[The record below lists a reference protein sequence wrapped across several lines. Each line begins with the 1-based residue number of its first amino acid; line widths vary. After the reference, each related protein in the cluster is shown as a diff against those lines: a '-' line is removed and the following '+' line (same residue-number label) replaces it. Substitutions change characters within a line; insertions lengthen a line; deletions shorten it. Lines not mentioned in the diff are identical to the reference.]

1 MAKKIKEKRS
11 SKAFDKKRTNKK
23 NKKVLAVSRRPI
35 VCPPDRAG
43 MKWWVRLTGYICRV
57 AVIFVAVFGLTFFM
71 CDALRLEQQELSV
84 PAGFL
89 ALVCAAAVALFSLMK
104 MSRYGAIGGAVVLT
118 GGLATL
124 LILSG
129 DVVQFGIKLALTV
142 KNVVLTRLYN
152 LGYYGLGKYISE
164 LSYSS
169 GFSAQTYLRIA
180 FAFVG
185 IVLALA
191 FVLSCLK
198 RVNVW
203 PPIIISVAVIGVIC
217 TYNIARSNWGVAM
230 IIASY
235 TGLIVM
241 AVYDKIFVSNKSTTA
256 FDNETVLFADEDR
269 PQMPEGG
276 LTPEQA
282 RQVRRQKR
290 KEFKQI
296 KKQHKKE
303 KTQITVEEE
312 LSNYFG
318 SSVKAKKVKKQKK
331 TKKTDEQKQ
340 QDAQIRKVIKYDR
353 TVKDS
358 RTAHGG
364 FAAFG
369 AFVLA
374 MAMLLPSALTV
385 KSSFT
390 TIPLI
395 DEKMEEVREYVTALL
410 MGDDPILDDLGYK
423 NDKSN
428 FLPHSTDATPRY
440 YTGEA
445 IMTLEMQSNLLVYL
459 RGWIGTD
466 YEDGAWLPADDETFE
481 RYRELYGNY
490 LDPSEI
496 LFDYFYSVM
505 YPDVVEDRNFLKN
518 VNSKANYGV
527 TAMQIHINRLET
539 EDSLVYLPAHYRAD
553 DDGRAAR
560 AEYHGLYEYG
570 TDVALDDVTYVNYF
584 DGLYTGRKFMDEIEF
599 SSIAYVT
606 TMKKTSWYKEVAD
619 LIAVFNAGYNDAEK
633 AIKKYAERKLSG
645 KSASLDDIVKEIF
658 TEVPEELVSATLSED
673 GTTKTIIVR
682 QENGTVE
689 YIYDMTTGD
698 MVRRIMHP
706 DLVQAIDPETGMLMV
721 DENGQPVME
730 EATMAFRDMSF
741 ELLFREVMTTAQKRE
756 LANAYYWQ
764 YVYEQFVYETYTDK
778 ADSKIIKELVN
789 SIIDD
794 NSHIIEKLYDEETGE
809 AYEIDH
815 GIDEEKFDI
824 AFERHSDDA
833 ETYELRHKLVMA
845 IIDYMKENMTYTLTP
860 SGAIDASLDG
870 VENFLTVTKEGYCVQ
885 YASSLVLMLRQVGI
899 PARYVEG
906 YVTGESYI
914 TQNTRKEGVA
924 AKYKTTVRDRNEH
937 SWVEVWY
944 DGIGW
949 VQYEATP
956 VYYDDMYV
964 SGSSSGDV
972 SVRPWYDPEDA
983 VTEEEELLEML
994 LSSIESASGLIMG
1007 IRENLKTLIGG
1018 KNIKLTLD
1026 NIELT
1031 VEQYR
1036 EQYNER
1042 YAFYEANRSVQG
1054 YDSRAFVQSVEQL
1067 QTQFDADV
1075 TEGLYNQ
1082 LNLVTAL
1089 EEANKLALVI
1099 AIIALVIAVIIIVL
1113 IMIARNAKFAEKRRM
1128 EKIDAIITNEISDEH
1143 VRETAKWLSDTLTA
1157 LLKAYGSAPAKGEF
1171 RDEYAKRLEKEYMD
1185 IFGYVYVDENTTLD
1199 TPPVVISD
1207 TDFGA
1212 MFDAVAAEEF
1222 GDGMSVEQM
1231 QQIAEFYKR
1240 LRKAAKTRI
1249 NIFRRVICHYIKHII

>member
-1 MAKKIKEKRS
+1 MAEKLMKKRS
-11 SKAFDKKRTNKK
+11 SKPVDKKRANKK
-23 NKKVLAVSRRPI
+23 NKKLLSVSKRPI
-35 VCPPDRAG
+35 VCPPDRAS

-57 AVIFVAVFGLTFFM
+57 AVIFMAVFGLTFFM

-89 ALVCAAAVALFSLMK
+89 ALVCGAAVVLFTLMK
-104 MSRYGAIGGAVVLT
+104 MLRYGAIGGAVVLA
-118 GGLATL
+118 GGMVILP
-124 LILSG
+124 ILSG
-129 DVVQFGIKLALTV
+129 DAVQFFVKLVLTT

-164 LSYSS
+164 LSYST

-185 IVLALA
+185 ILLALA

-241 AVYDKIFVSNKSTTA
+241 AVYDKIFVSGKGSTA

-282 RQVRRQKR
+282 RQMRRQKR
-290 KEFKQI
+290 KEFKEI
-296 KKQHKKE
+296 KKKHKKE
-303 KTQITVEEE
+303 KSQVTVEEE
-312 LSNYFG
+312 LADYFG
-318 SSVKAKKVKKQKK
+318 SSVKAKKVKTEKGVKK
-331 TKKTDEQKQ
+331 TAEQKQ
-340 QDAQIRKVIKYDR
+340 QDLQIRKVIKYDR
-353 TVKDS
+353 AVKQAHA
-358 RTAHGG
+358 AHGG

-374 MAMLLPSALTV
+374 MLMLLPSALTV

-440 YTGEA
+440 YTGEE

-466 YEDGAWLPADDETFE
+466 YEDGAWLPADDDVFD

-490 LDPSEI
+490 LDPAEI

-518 VNSKANYGV
+518 VNSKGNYGV
-527 TAMQIHINRLET
+527 TAMQIHIKRLET

-570 TDVALDDVTYVNYF
+570 TDVSLDDVTYVNYF

-606 TMKKTSWYKEVAD
+606 TMKKTNWYKEVAE
-619 LIAVFNAGYNDAEK
+619 LIADFNAGYNGAEK
-633 AIKKYAERKLSG
+633 AIKKYADRKLSG
-645 KSASLDDIVKEIF
+645 KSASLDDIVEAIF
-658 TEVPEELVSATLSED
+658 TEPPEELVSVALSED
-673 GTTKTIIVR
+673 GTTKTIVVR

-689 YIYDMTTGD
+689 YIYDMTTGKQA
-698 MVRRIMHP
+698 RRIMHP
-706 DLVQAIDPETGMLMV
+706 DLVEAIDPETGNVVL
-721 DENGQPVME
+721 DENGNPVME
-730 EATMAFRDMSF
+730 EAAMAFRDLSF

-764 YVYEQFVYETYTDK
+764 YVYEQFVYDTYTDK

-794 NSHIIEKLYDEETGE
+794 NSHIIEKGYDEETGE
-809 AYEIDH
+809 SYELDL
-815 GIDEEKFDI
+815 GIDKEKFDI
-824 AFERHSDDA
+824 AFERHSDNA
-833 ETYELRHKLVMA
+833 ESYELRHKLIMA

-860 SGAIDASLDG
+860 TAAKDVSLDG
-870 VENFLTVTKEGYCVQ
+870 VENFLSVTKEGYCVQ
-885 YASSLVLMLRQVGI
+885 YASALALMLRQVGI

-906 YVTGESYI
+906 FVTGERYI
-914 TQNTRKEGVA
+914 TQNTRKEDVV
-924 AKYKTTVRDRNEH
+924 AKYTTTVRDRNEH

-964 SGSSSGDV
+964 SGGDGDGIAI
-972 SVRPWYDPEDA
+972 RPWYDPEDA
-983 VTEEEELLEML
+983 VTEEEELLDML
-994 LSSIESASGLIMG
+994 LSSIDSASALIMG
-1007 IRENLKTLIGG
+1007 TRERLKTLIGG
-1018 KNIKLTLD
+1018 KNIKQTLD
-1026 NIELT
+1026 NIEIT

-1042 YAFYEANRSVQG
+1042 YAFYEANSGVQG

-1067 QTQFDADV
+1067 QAGFDSDV

-1082 LNLVTAL
+1082 LEQVTAL
-1089 EEANKLALVI
+1089 EEANKLALIV
-1099 AIIALVIAVIIIVL
+1099 AVVALIIVL
-1113 IMIARNAKFAEKRRM
+1113 IIIGLIMVARSAKFAEKRRM
-1128 EKIDAIITNEISDEH
+1128 EKIDAIITNAISDEH
-1143 VRETAKWLSDTLTA
+1143 VRETAKWLSDTLAA
-1157 LLKAYGSAPAKGEF
+1157 LLRACGSAPARGEF
-1171 RDEYAKRLEKEYMD
+1171 RNEYAMRLEKEYMD
-1185 IFGYVYVDENTTLD
+1185 IFGVVQVDDTTTLD
-1199 TPPVVISD
+1199 TPPVVVSD
-1207 TDFGA
+1207 TDFGEI
-1212 MFDAVAAEEF
+1212 FDAIAAEEF

-1231 QQIAEFYKR
+1231 QQVALFYKR
-1240 LRKAAKTRI
+1240 IRMAAKTRI
-1249 NIFRRVICHYIKHII
+1249 NIFKRIVCHYIQHII

>member
-11 SKAFDKKRTNKK
+11 SKPVDKKRTSKK
-23 NKKVLAVSRRPI
+23 NKKILSVSKRPI

-43 MKWWVRLTGYICRV
+43 MKWWVRLTGYICRM
-57 AVIFVAVFGLTFFM
+57 AVIFMAVFGLTFFM
-71 CDALRLEQQELSV
+71 CDALRLDQQELSV
-84 PAGFL
+84 PTGLL
-89 ALVCAAAVALFSLMK
+89 ALVCGAAVVLFSFMK
-104 MSRYGAIGGAVVLT
+104 MSRYGAIGGAVVLA
-118 GGLATL
+118 GGMATL

-129 DVVQFGIKLALTV
+129 DVVQFAIKLVMTT

-164 LSYSS
+164 LSYST
-169 GFSAQTYLRIA
+169 GFSAETYLRIA

-185 IVLALA
+185 ILLAMA

-241 AVYDKIFVSNKSTTA
+241 AVYDKIFVYDKSGTS
-256 FDNETVLFADEDR
+256 FDSETVLFADEDR

-282 RQVRRQKR
+282 RLERKKKR
-290 KEFKQI
+290 KEFREL
-296 KKQHKKE
+296 KKKHKKE
-303 KTQITVEEE
+303 KTQVTVEEE
-312 LSNYFG
+312 LANYFG
-318 SSVKAKKVKKQKK
+318 SSVKAKKVKKQKGV
-331 TKKTDEQKQ
+331 KKTDEQKQ
-340 QDAQIRKVIKYDR
+340 QDLQIRKVVNYDR
-353 TVKDS
+353 AVKQA

-374 MAMLLPSALTV
+374 MLMLLPSALSV

-423 NDKSN
+423 NDKDN

-440 YTGEA
+440 YTGEE
-445 IMTLEMQSNLLVYL
+445 IMTLEMQANLLVYL

-466 YEDGAWLPADDETFE
+466 YEDGAWLAADDETFD

-490 LDPSEI
+490 LDPAEI

-505 YPDVVEDRNFLKN
+505 YPAVVEDKDFLKN
-518 VNSKANYGV
+518 INSKANYGV
-527 TAMQIHINRLET
+527 TAMQIHIKRQET

-560 AEYHGLYEYG
+560 ADYHGLYEYG
-570 TDVALDDVTYVNYF
+570 TDVSLDDVTYVNYF

-606 TMKKTSWYKEVAD
+606 TMKKANWYKEVAE
-619 LIAVFNAGYNDAEK
+619 LIADFNAGYNSALK
-633 AIKKYAERKLSG
+633 AIKKYADRKLDG
-645 KSASLDDIVKEIF
+645 KNASLDDIVKEIF
-658 TEVPEELVSATLSED
+658 TEPPEELVSVALSED
-673 GTTKTIIVR
+673 GTTKTIVVR

-689 YIYDMTTGD
+689 YIYDMTTGKQSK
-698 MVRRIMHP
+698 RIMHP
-706 DLVQAIDPETGMLMV
+706 DMVDAIDPETGEVML
-721 DENGQPVME
+721 DENGNPVQE
-730 EATMAFRDMSF
+730 EASMVFRDLSF
-741 ELLFREVMTTAQKRE
+741 ELTFREVMTTEQKRE

-778 ADSKIIKELVN
+778 ADSKIIKDLVN

-794 NSHIIEKLYDEETGE
+794 NSHIIEKGYDEETGQ
-809 AYEIDH
+809 AYEIDL

-824 AFERHSDDA
+824 AFERHSDDP
-833 ETYELRHKLVMA
+833 ETYELRHKLIME

-860 SGAIDASLDG
+860 TAAVDPSLDG
-870 VENFLTVTKEGYCVQ
+870 VENFLSVTKEGYCVQ
-885 YASSLVLMLRQVGI
+885 YASALVLMLRQVGI

-906 YVTGESYI
+906 YATGERYI
-914 TQNTRKEGVA
+914 MQNTRKEGVV
-924 AKYKTTVRDRNEH
+924 AKYTTTVRDRNEH

-964 SGSSSGDV
+964 SGSSGEGTA
-972 SVRPWYDPEDA
+972 VRPWYDPEDA
-983 VTEEEELLEML
+983 VTEEEELLESL
-994 LSSIESASGLIMG
+994 LSSIDSASALIMG
-1007 IRENLKTLIGG
+1007 TRERLKTLVGG
-1018 KNIKLTLD
+1018 KNIKQTLD
-1026 NIELT
+1026 NIEVT

-1042 YAFYEANRSVQG
+1042 YEFYEANRSVQG

-1067 QTQFDADV
+1067 QAGFDSDV

-1082 LNLVTAL
+1082 LDQVTAL
-1089 EEANKLALVI
+1089 EEYNKLMLIVAVI
-1099 AIIALVIAVIIIVL
+1099 ALIIVL
-1113 IMIARNAKFAEKRRM
+1113 IVIALIMVARAAKFAEKRRM

-1143 VRETAKWLSDTLTA
+1143 VRETAKWMSDTLST
-1157 LLKAYGSAPAKGEF
+1157 LLRACGSAPRTGEF

-1185 IFGYVYVDENTTLD
+1185 IFGVVQVDETTTLD
-1199 TPPVVISD
+1199 TPPVVVSD

-1212 MFDAVAAEEF
+1212 IFDAIAAEEF

-1231 QQIAEFYKR
+1231 QQTAVFYKR

-1249 NIFRRVICHYIKHII
+1249 NIFRRAVCHYIKHII